1 MKWLVSKGQDG
12 VSALGLVVARLTA
25 HGSKPSIGLAWSNT
39 SLSTVQCNQCIPM
52 QQDKK
57 LQNKVQQ
64 REQQNTTEYDIICI
78 KHIGLENIYD
88 WKTHEDTLFSHFT
101 FWGRHSA
108 GALQT
113 METAFC
119 RGKQVAQEPWRQM
132 TADDG
137 RSQDFMLTDRHGNK
151 QLTGYGIDTLWT
163 SMNHEIYWNMW
174 WNIEMKYVMI
184 WEIMTWWEMQLFAEK
199 KSPAR
204 SWISWDP
211 EIFVWLQALSW
222 RRPLH
227 AVVIQVSAV
236 CFIMRSIW
244 FNLSIFVRITCD
256 SLSGWSQSDHN
267 WSISWSMFWCSR
279 PVSVA
284 CDQQHVIR
292 FHTDQLINSIL
303 PHKAS
308 ENALPAAA
316 DCRQLRLAPE
326 FVPHMA
332 IGSVVQL
339 TFNLFH
345 VRTVLTFSFQPC
357 VWFEVHVGRV
367 VQMHFCF
374 GLRLHGP
381 IAFFFLQKDL
391 RSAERL
397 VSNISNAEGT
407 WGPWQPNFDES
418 VTGTAVEQMERW
430 GLWHWRHLE
439 NTQGALFFKTSETTT
454 QV

>member
-1 MKWLVSKGQDG
+1 
-12 VSALGLVVARLTA
+12 
-25 HGSKPSIGLAWSNT
+25 
-39 SLSTVQCNQCIPM
+39 
-52 QQDKK
+52 
-57 LQNKVQQ
+57 
-64 REQQNTTEYDIICI
+64 
-78 KHIGLENIYD
+78 
-88 WKTHEDTLFSHFT
+88 
-101 FWGRHSA
+101 
-108 GALQT
+108 
-113 METAFC
+113 
-119 RGKQVAQEPWRQM
+119 
-132 TADDG
+132 
-137 RSQDFMLTDRHGNK
+137 
-151 QLTGYGIDTLWT
+151 
-163 SMNHEIYWNMW
+163 
-174 WNIEMKYVMI
+174 
-184 WEIMTWWEMQLFAEK
+184 MTWWEMQLFAEK

-292 FHTDQLINSIL
+292 FHTDQLINLIL